1 VWCRTNNSELKE
13 TKKRLKAAKTAAL
26 KAGKLLLSRKD
37 FKVHSKGWH
46 DFFTEMDLESER
58 VIVDYLS
65 RLFPEDDFLG
75 EERGGGNKPGAGLWI
90 IDPIDGTN
98 NFIHNIPGY
107 TISIAYRNSTGDLTI
122 GVIYDP
128 RHRELFWASRG
139 EGAYLNKERIHVS
152 TIQNPDKAITII
164 FPHPRIQGNAPFFF
178 RLMQKIYL
186 QSLDMRN
193 LGSSALHLA
202 YVACGRA
209 EAFIHPGLQIYDMA
223 AGLVILEEAGGRYS
237 GLAEDENPLET
248 GNLLASNG
256 ALHDWYLLQNKSLE
270 V

>member
-1 VWCRTNNSELKE
+1 MPNDSELKE

-26 KAGKLLLSRKD
+26 KAGKLLLSRKN

-46 DFFTEMDLESER
+46 DFFTEMDVESEQ

-65 RLFPEDDFLG
+65 KRFPNDDFLG
-75 EERGGGNKPGAGLWI
+75 EERGGGGKAGVGLWI

-98 NFIHNIPGY
+98 NFINDIPGY
-107 TISIAYRNSTGDLTI
+107 TISIAYRNSAGDLTV

-139 EGAYLNKERIHVS
+139 EGAYLNKKRVHVS
-152 TIQNPDKAITII
+152 STQNQDKAITII
-164 FPHPRIQGNAPFFF
+164 FPHPRLRKDAPFFF
-178 RLMQKIYL
+178 DLMQKIFL
-186 QSLDMRN
+186 KSMDMRN
-193 LGSSALHLA
+193 FGSAALHLA
-202 YVACGRA
+202 YVACGRV
-209 EAFIHPGLQIYDMA
+209 EAFIHPALQIYDIA

-237 GLAEDENPLET
+237 GLVEGENPLET

-256 ALHDWYLLQNKSLE
+256 ALHDWYLLQNKS
-270 V
+270 VGV